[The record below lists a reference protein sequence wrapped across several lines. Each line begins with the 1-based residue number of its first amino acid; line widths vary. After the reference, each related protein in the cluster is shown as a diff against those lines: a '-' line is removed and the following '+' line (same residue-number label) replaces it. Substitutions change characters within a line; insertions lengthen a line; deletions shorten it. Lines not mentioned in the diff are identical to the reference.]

1 MLIRDKNDLDLHTPG
16 LVIKP
21 DGSIITM
28 EDENHATFF
37 QNIIGPEFRKM
48 GLNARSLIGQ
58 NNLAVLMKILLE
70 QLNILPYQGCES
82 ETRKYSGGTLYI
94 NDLDKLTV
102 NQLISIIDVYTVI
115 NDGYDMVIIETA
127 TDDKDDRFVNID
139 EIANKLKEI
148 DKGSMRK

>member
-1 MLIRDKNDLDLHTPG
+1 
-16 LVIKP
+16 
-21 DGSIITM
+21 M

-37 QNIIGPEFRKM
+37 QNIIGPEFRKI

-58 NNLAVLMKILLE
+58 DNLAILMQILLQ

-82 ETRKYSGGTLYI
+82 GTRQYSGGTLYI
-94 NDLDKLTV
+94 NDLDKLSI

-115 NDGYDMVIIETA
+115 NDSYDMVIIETA

-139 EIANKLKEI
+139 EIANKLKEM
-148 DKGSMRK
+148 DKGSIKK

>member
-1 MLIRDKNDLDLHTPG
+1 
-16 LVIKP
+16 
-21 DGSIITM
+21 M

-37 QNIIGPEFRKM
+37 QNIIGPEFRKI

-58 NNLAVLMKILLE
+58 DNLAILMQILLQ

-82 ETRKYSGGTLYI
+82 GTRQYSGGTLYI
-94 NDLDKLTV
+94 NDLDKLTI

-115 NDGYDMVIIETA
+115 NDSYDMVIIETA

-139 EIANKLKEI
+139 EIANKLKEM
-148 DKGSMRK
+148 DKGSIKK